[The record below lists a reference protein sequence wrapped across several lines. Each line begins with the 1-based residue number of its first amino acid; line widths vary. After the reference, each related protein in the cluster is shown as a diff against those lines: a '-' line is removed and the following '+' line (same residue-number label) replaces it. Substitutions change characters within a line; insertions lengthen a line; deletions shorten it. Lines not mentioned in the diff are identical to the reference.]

1 MLSIAKLAAG
11 GQRYYLEQAKAKV
24 DHQRSVAS
32 GVEDYY
38 VAGREPAGRWVGS
51 VAERGGYEAELV
63 SEEQLHRALSWA
75 DPVTGEEL
83 EGPVQHARVP
93 GFDLMFSVPKSASI
107 LMGVGG
113 PQVQRAVRGAQA
125 VAVGEAMR
133 YLENTA
139 ARTRM
144 GHGGHAV
151 IEGRGLLG
159 AAFEHRTSR
168 AGDPQLH
175 THVLV
180 ANAIER
186 PDGRFGTL
194 DGRALY
200 AESRTAGYI
209 HEAVFRRVLTEALG
223 VEWALAR
230 NGIADIAG
238 FGAPLLEAFSQ
249 RRQEIKAQVDQW
261 GTNSRAARQSAAVQT
276 RKAKD
281 YGVTPDQL
289 VGEWR
294 SRARA
299 LGLDEERVR
308 ALIGRA
314 RPVPLGRTAWPGIAD
329 ALAGPRGLTE
339 RAAHFSRADVIR
351 AVAER
356 ARHGASL
363 DEIEECADAFLADQ
377 RIVMLRERT
386 AQQGSEVIRL
396 RTGESG
402 VTVPQQP
409 RYSTRAML
417 ATEDRIVETAVGRR
431 GAGAG
436 VATAEHADLAIAARP
451 SIGADQEAMV
461 RRLVGSGDG
470 VEVVVGP
477 AGTGKTFALDAVR
490 EAWETSGFRL
500 IGASVA
506 RSAARNLQDS
516 TGIQSTSVASLL
528 EDLRRGGPFGLSRRT
543 VVVVDEAGMV
553 GTRDLAALI
562 NWTAAADAKLVLVGD
577 HRQLPEI
584 DAGGGLRTLASRLS
598 PIELTENRR
607 QIREVD
613 RVKVEHLRHG
623 RVDAA
628 LTIAAEQG
636 DVVLAPSADALRDR
650 LVDYYLEARRTGTD
664 ALMIALRRVDVVDL
678 NQRARA
684 RRAAAGELG
693 GEAVV
698 VGGREF
704 AVGDAVV
711 LRHNDRRRGL
721 VNGTRATVTRVDPGA
736 GSLDVET
743 VGGEALRL
751 DAEYLRARTARNGP
765 TVEHGYATTAHVA
778 QGLTTDRS
786 FVLGSDDVYAEW
798 GYVAMT
804 RARGRT
810 AFYVCEPELGTE
822 GLAEALGCQQAQL
835 SAHDRAL
842 RDALDG
848 LSTPQLEAERRLL
861 AGRARRDPRREGQA
875 RLAAVEDVLGRRER
889 EALMRVRHRPAPPY
903 VERALGRRPH
913 GLAPRA
919 LWDRA
924 VQRIERYR
932 ARHGVDDPQRALG
945 PEPRDPQQRVAYG
958 AAQQEIERCAKS
970 HDRGVSRNLG
980 R

>member
-32 GVEDYY
+32 GVEYY
-38 VAGREPAGRWVGS
+38 YLSGREPAGRWMGS
-51 VAERGGYEAELV
+51 VSERGGYGGELV

-75 DPVTGEEL
+75 DPLTGAEL
-83 EGPVQHARVP
+83 EGPVRHARVP

-107 LMGVGG
+107 LVGVAGL
-113 PQVQRAVRGAQA
+113 QVQQAVRDAQA

-133 YLENTA
+133 YLEETA
-139 ARTRM
+139 ARTWM
-144 GHGGHAV
+144 GNGGHAV

-209 HEAVFRRVLTEALG
+209 HEAAFRRALTEALG
-223 VEWALAR
+223 VEWAPAR
-230 NGIADIAG
+230 NGIADLSG
-238 FGAPLLEAFSQ
+238 FDAPLLEEFSR
-249 RRQEIKAQVDQW
+249 RRQEIKAQIAEW

-294 SRARA
+294 ERARA

-308 ALIGRA
+308 RLIGRA
-314 RPVPLGRTAWPGIAD
+314 QPVAIDRNARPGIAD

-339 RAAHFSRADVIR
+339 RAAHFTRADVIR

-356 ARHGASL
+356 ARHAASL
-363 DEIEECADAFLADQ
+363 DEIEACADAFLADQ
-377 RIVMLRERT
+377 RIVALRERT
-386 AQQGSEVIRL
+386 APQRSEVIRL
-396 RTGESG
+396 RTGAS
-402 VTVPQQP
+402 VATVPQQV

-417 ATEDRIVETAVGRR
+417 ATEDRIVDTAVARR
-431 GAGAG
+431 GAWAA
-436 VATAEHADLAIAARP
+436 VAAEEHADVAIAARP

-470 VEVVVGP
+470 VDVVVGP
-477 AGTGKTFALDAVR
+477 AGTGKTFALDAAR
-490 EAWETSGFRL
+490 EAWEASGFRL

-516 TGIQSTSVASLL
+516 TGIQSASVASLL
-528 EDLRRGGPFGLSRRT
+528 EDLRRGGPFGLGVRT
-543 VVVVDEAGMV
+543 IVIVDEAGML
-553 GTRDLAALI
+553 GTRQLAELVDR
-562 NWTAAADAKLVLVGD
+562 TATAQAKLVLVGD

-584 DAGGGLRTLASRLS
+584 DAGGGLQALASRLS

-607 QIREVD
+607 QTREVD
-613 RVKVEHLRHG
+613 RAKVDHLRHG
-623 RVDAA
+623 RVAEA

-650 LVDYYLEARRTGTD
+650 LVDDYLEARRTGGD
-664 ALMIALRRVDVVDL
+664 ALMIALRRVDVADL

-693 GEAVV
+693 REAVV
-698 VGGREF
+698 VDGRGRCGR
-704 AVGDAVV
+704 AATQRPSARARQRDS
-711 LRHNDRRRGL
+711 RRRG
-721 VNGTRATVTRVDPGA
+721 PGRFKRGA
-736 GSLDVET
+736 LDVET
-743 VGGEALRL
+743 VGGETLQL
-751 DAEYLRARTARNGP
+751 DSEYLQSRTARNGL

-778 QGLTTDRS
+778 QGLATDQS
-786 FVLGSDDVYAEW
+786 FVLGSDEVYAE
-798 GYVAMT
+798 
-804 RARGRT
+804 
-810 AFYVCEPELGTE
+810 
-822 GLAEALGCQQAQL
+822 
-835 SAHDRAL
+835 
-842 RDALDG
+842 
-848 LSTPQLEAERRLL
+848 
-861 AGRARRDPRREGQA
+861 
-875 RLAAVEDVLGRRER
+875 
-889 EALMRVRHRPAPPY
+889 
-903 VERALGRRPH
+903 
-913 GLAPRA
+913 
-919 LWDRA
+919 
-924 VQRIERYR
+924 
-932 ARHGVDDPQRALG
+932 
-945 PEPRDPQQRVAYG
+945 
-958 AAQQEIERCAKS
+958 
-970 HDRGVSRNLG
+970 
-980 R
+980 